1 MAVRTIR
8 VYPDP
13 ILKQAAEPVEEI
25 DESVVAV
32 VQDLVD
38 TMLDAG
44 HSVGVAATQIGVL
57 KRIVVV
63 DISKSKLGKD
73 KNHGLLEMIN
83 PEIIERSGSKMMR
96 EGCMSV
102 PDYTGNVTRAE
113 QIIVEFTNPG
123 GQLRVIEASGFE
135 AVAIQHELDHLDG
148 NQAVA
153 VALVVLGQVGDR
165 PPAAMPKNALG
176 KILGLLPPP
185 VQLDDPRGALGGCN
199 RRDGNQQRL

>member
-13 ILKQAAEPVEEI
+13 ILKQVAEPVEEI

-44 HSVGVAATQIGVL
+44 HSVGIAAPQIGVL
-57 KRIVVV
+57 QRVMVV
-63 DISKSKLGKD
+63 DVSSSKLGRD
-73 KNHGLLEMIN
+73 NNHGLLEMVN

-96 EGCMSV
+96 EGCTSV

-113 QIIVEFTNPG
+113 HIVIEFTNRN
-123 GQLRVIEASGFE
+123 GQLRVIEAIGFE

-148 NQAVA
+148 
-153 VALVVLGQVGDR
+153 LLFLDR
-165 PPAAMPKNALG
+165 VSSLKTDLY
-176 KILGLLPPP
+176 
-185 VQLDDPRGALGGCN
+185 
-199 RRDGNQQRL
+199 RRKSK

>member
-13 ILKQAAEPVEEI
+13 ILKQVAEPVEEI
-25 DESVVAV
+25 DESVVEV

-44 HSVGVAATQIGVL
+44 HSVGVAAPQIGVL
-57 KRIVVV
+57 LRVMVV
-63 DISKSKLGKD
+63 DVSNSKLGRD
-73 KNHGLLEMIN
+73 NNHGLLEMVN

-113 QIIVEFTNPG
+113 HILIEFTNRN

-148 NQAVA
+148 
-153 VALVVLGQVGDR
+153 LLFLDR
-165 PPAAMPKNALG
+165 VSSLKTDLY
-176 KILGLLPPP
+176 
-185 VQLDDPRGALGGCN
+185 
-199 RRDGNQQRL
+199 RRKSK